1 MTHGASGDAGR
12 GAAETYRKADL
23 RVRLLLFGDGVDTV
37 GQLKGEMQRGQV
49 AAELRRMRSAF
60 REALESGERQDESG
74 ERQEKDIGSSAASLQ
89 ADLQDIAS
97 FRSRAGVPALVTPAE
112 AADALKMS
120 VSSIYRAV
128 RNGEV
133 RAVRLTANRGAIRIP
148 ASELRRLS
156 DGIPAR

>member
-60 REALESGERQDESG
+60 REALESG

>member
-60 REALESGERQDESG
+60 REALESG
-74 ERQEKDIGSSAASLQ
+74 QEKDIGSGAASLQ

-133 RAVRLTANRGAIRIP
+133 RVVRLTANRGAIRIP